1 MRLRRL
7 TLKGITRFDQAEIDF
22 TALPEGLIAIA
33 GANGAGKTTILEA
46 PFAALH
52 LEFPTRPGSVYGVA
66 HGRDARLELEFENGQ
81 PYRALVAIDAQAQK
95 TEAYLYN
102 GDGKPV
108 TDGKVRNFGT
118 AVAERFGSP
127 RLMLSAALS
136 AQNKR
141 GSFLDLS
148 KVDRKALLAEILDT
162 EGLQVLAEAARAK
175 AKAGELALERLRG
188 QLAETEAELARA
200 GEATPT
206 EYLAAT
212 RARLEAEIATG
223 QVDLEAA
230 RAEYSDLQTR
240 HALAVEAERR
250 RAAVEREAID
260 LGGAAAGVRQKL
272 AGIPSERDRA
282 QQRAAAAIA
291 AAEAEATDLPKC
303 EQADR
308 DLGEAK
314 LDRLGR
320 AAAVEAAER
329 LLRSARDILLERT
342 KATGGAAA
350 LKTRL
355 AAAQR
360 QAGLLGEV
368 PCTTAARWAPLVAG
382 EAVGL
387 PDLRHAGKPA
397 ELAGACPLLAD
408 ARTAKTAI
416 AALEADLA
424 EVAAAEARLP
434 EYQQVVDHQE
444 EGVRSARAALNEV
457 DAEITRLAPMAARL
471 DGAKAAQQRAVDAR
485 LVLTETLAA
494 LDAREAEYREQ
505 LHALA
510 AKVEALAAELA
521 TMEAVD
527 LAELQKL
534 VHAQAQHGQQ
544 IRAQVDQLQGEL
556 QKLVQEITRAEAEA
570 QRRAEL
576 QQRAVEAREQL
587 AGLEAGLGD
596 WVTLE
601 RALGRDGIQALEID
615 AAGPELSDLTNELLR
630 SCFGERFEVRF
641 ITQALKADGK
651 GSKEVFDVAVVDH
664 DRGREG
670 AVDSLSGGEKTIV
683 SEAISLAL
691 AIYVGR
697 HSGRRFETLF
707 RDETAGQ
714 LDPENAQRYVA
725 MLRPAR
731 VMAGA
736 HQVLFI
742 AQQPEVWQA
751 ADAVLYLQD
760 GAIEVRA

>member
-7 TLKGITRFDQAEIDF
+7 TLKSITRFDQAEVDF
-22 TALPEGLIAIA
+22 TTLPEGLIAIA

-66 HGRDARLELEFENGQ
+66 HGRDARIELEFENGQ

-108 TDGKVRNFGT
+108 TGGKVRDFGA

-188 QLAETEAELARA
+188 QLAEAEAELRRLA
-200 GEATPT
+200 GAEPT
-206 EYLAAT
+206 EDLQVERT
-212 RARLEAEIATG
+212 RIEAVIATA
-223 QVDLEAA
+223 QADLEAA
-230 RAEYSDLQTR
+230 RTRYADLQTR

-250 RAAVEREAID
+250 RAAVLRELDD
-260 LGGAAAGVRQKL
+260 LGGAAAGIREKIT
-272 AGIPSERDRA
+272 GIPTERQHT
-282 QQRAAAAIA
+282 QQRAGMAIA
-291 AAEAEATDLPKC
+291 AAELEASRLP
-303 EQADR
+303 EY
-308 DLGEAK
+308 
-314 LDRLGR
+314 R
-320 AAAVEAAER
+320 AAADLV
-329 LLRSARDILLERT
+329 
-342 KATGGAAA
+342 GAAREA
-350 LKTRL
+350 R
-355 AAAQR
+355 AAAQWDVSAAEQSLRTARETLLAKTKETGKGAGLRVQLTAARR

-368 PCTTAARWAPLVAG
+368 PCTIAARWAPLVAG
-382 EAVGL
+382 ETAGL
-387 PDLRHAGKPA
+387 PDLRHAGEPA
-397 ELAGACPLLAD
+397 ELAGTCPLLAN
-408 ARTAKTAI
+408 ARDAKTTI
-416 AALEADLA
+416 AVLDAELNAVEALETKLPGYQLDVDEADAAVKGARQALA
-424 EVAAAEARLP
+424 EAQAEVERLEPLAARLP
-434 EYQQVVDHQE
+434 
-444 EGVRSARAALNEV
+444 
-457 DAEITRLAPMAARL
+457 
-471 DGAKAAQQRAVDAR
+471 GAQAAQTHAGELHEQ
-485 LVLTETLAA
+485 LENTLAN

-505 LHALA
+505 IDTLT
-510 AKVEALAAELA
+510 AKRGALAAELA
-521 TMEAVD
+521 TMAAAD
-527 LAELQKL
+527 PAAIKAELDARASEARVGAANLEDLRRQSRL
-534 VHAQAQHGQQ
+534 VDAA
-544 IRAQVDQLQGEL
+544 IA
-556 QKLVQEITRAEAEA
+556 RAEAAA

-576 QQRAVEAREQL
+576 QQRTGEAREQL

-630 SCFGERFEVRF
+630 SCFGERFEIRF
-641 ITQALKADGK
+641 VTQALKADGK
-651 GSKEVFDVAVVDH
+651 GSKEVFDIAVVDH

-691 AIYVGR
+691 AVYVGR

-725 MLRPAR
+725 MLRRAR

>member
-7 TLKGITRFDQAEIDF
+7 TLKGITRFDQAEVDF
-22 TALPEGLIAIA
+22 TTLPEGLIAIA

-66 HGRDARLELEFENGQ
+66 HGRDARLELELENGQQ

-95 TEAYLYN
+95 TEAYLYD
-102 GDGKPV
+102 GAGKPV
-108 TDGKVRNFGT
+108 TGGKVRDFGA
-118 AVAERFGSP
+118 AVAKRFGSP

-206 EYLAAT
+206 ENLAAT

-240 HALAVEAERR
+240 HALAVEAEGRR
-250 RAAVEREAID
+250 TAVEREAVD
-260 LGGAAAGVRQKL
+260 LGAAAAGVREKL
-272 AGIPSERDRA
+272 AGIPTERDRA

-291 AAEAEATDLPKC
+291 AAEAEAADLPKC

-355 AAAQR
+355 GAAQR

-368 PCTTAARWAPLVAG
+368 PCTNAG
-382 EAVGL
+382 GMWRMALAEGEEDAGL
-387 PDLRHAGKPA
+387 
-397 ELAGACPLLAD
+397 LANLPSACPLLAD
-408 ARTAKTAI
+408 ARSAREAI
-416 AALEADLA
+416 TSLEADLA

-434 EYQQVVDHQE
+434 EYQQVVDRQE
-444 EGVRSARAALNEV
+444 EDLRDARAALDGV

-471 DGAKAAQQRAVDAR
+471 GGAKAAQQRAVDAR
-485 LVLTETLAA
+485 LVLTETLAT

-505 LHALA
+505 LDALA
-510 AKVEALAAELA
+510 AKREALAAELA
-521 TMEAVD
+521 AMEKTNPAAIKADLDAAARRGQDLRRRVD
-527 LAELQKL
+527 ELQAELRT
-534 VHAQAQHGQQ
+534 AEA
-544 IRAQVDQLQGEL
+544 A
-556 QKLVQEITRAEAEA
+556 ITRAEAEA

-576 QQRAVEAREQL
+576 QQRAGEAREQL

-615 AAGPELSDLTNELLR
+615 AAGPELSSTTNDLLT
-630 SCFGERFEVRF
+630 STFGPRFELKF
-641 ITQALKADGK
+641 ITQAPKTSDK
-651 GSKEVFDVAVVDH
+651 GSMKEVFEVAVIDH

-670 AVDSLSGGEKTIV
+670 AVESFSGGEKVII

-691 AIYVGR
+691 AIYCGK
-697 HSGRRFETLF
+697 HSGRQWQTMF
-707 RDETAGQ
+707 RDETAGA
-714 LDPENAQRYVA
+714 LDPDNAVRYLA
-725 MLRPAR
+725 MLRRAR
-731 VMAGA
+731 VLAGA
-736 HQVLFI
+736 HHIIFV
-742 AQQPEVWQA
+742 AQQPELWSA
-751 ADAVLYLQD
+751 ADSVLWVED
-760 GAIEVRA
+760 GRVEVRS